1 MSFLEEIRVL
11 KKTILFWIAFL
22 LVVSALSF
30 FFGPGEANLFGKNV
44 IVPTLGAPSFATEL
58 FFTLESKLVPVGVE
72 LIVTNPFAAFIA
84 QVKISFLIAFMLGL
98 PFLIYALARYLAPA
112 LYGHERS
119 ILFKVTVP
127 SFVLFIIGA
136 VFAYA
141 VVIPPTFRF
150 LYEYASNFGVVPF
163 FSVNEFIS
171 IIFGLAIMT
180 GVLFLL
186 PVFMYILSRL
196 GIVEGG
202 FWSRNWRYALVTF
215 LIFSAII
222 TPDGSGVSMVLLTL
236 PMAGLYAV
244 GIGVSRK

>member
-1 MSFLEEIRVL
+1 MSFWEEIRVL
-11 KKTILFWIAFL
+11 KRTILFWIVFL
-22 LVVSALSF
+22 LVVSAFFF
-30 FFGPGEANLFGKNV
+30 FFGSGSANVFGKDMF
-44 IVPTLGAPSFATEL
+44 VPTLTAPSFATEL
-58 FFTLESKLVPVGVE
+58 FFALESKLIPAGVE
-72 LIVTNPFAAFIA
+72 IIVTNPFSAFIA
-84 QVKISFLIAFMLGL
+84 QVKIAFLLAFMLGL
-98 PFLIYALARYLAPA
+98 PFLIYALARYLDPA
-112 LYGHERS
+112 LYGHEKS
-119 ILFKVTVP
+119 ILFKVTAP
-127 SFVLFIIGA
+127 SFILFIAGA
-136 VFAYA
+136 VFSYA
-141 VVIPPTFRF
+141 IIIPPTFRF
-150 LYEYASNFGVVPF
+150 LYEYAGNFGVIPF

-171 IIFGLAIMT
+171 IVFGLAIMT

-196 GIVEGG
+196 NIVEGG